1 MSLEKLYA
9 ARTVAG
15 LHQVCK
21 AVRSGA
27 AEMVFIASDVDDR
40 VLGALLTACGGA
52 GITPDRSATKAA
64 LGAAVHLDVGAAA
77 VATLR

>member
-1 MSLEKLYA
+1 MSLEKLRT

-15 LHQVCK
+15 IHQVCK
-21 AVRSGA
+21 AVRSGTV
-27 AEMVFIASDVDDR
+27 EMVFIASDVDER
-40 VLGALLTACGGA
+40 VLGALLAACGGA

-77 VATLR
+77 VAKLR